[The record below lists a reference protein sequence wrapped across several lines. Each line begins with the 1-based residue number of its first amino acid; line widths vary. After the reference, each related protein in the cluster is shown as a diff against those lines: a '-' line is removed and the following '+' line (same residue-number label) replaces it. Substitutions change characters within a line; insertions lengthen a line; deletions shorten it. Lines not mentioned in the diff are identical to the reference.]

1 MRVEAERERA
11 EVEAAME
18 EAGKSA
24 AALRSEV
31 VAAPTLRMLHSFSQ
45 NIAITLLALLVQ
57 NYKY

>member
-1 MRVEAERERA
+1 MERMRVEAERERA

-31 VAAPTLRMLHSFSQ
+31 VAAPTLRILQSLS
-45 NIAITLLALLVQ
+45 LL
-57 NYKY
+57 Y

>member
-1 MRVEAERERA
+1 MERMRVEAERERA

-31 VAAPTLRMLHSFSQ
+31 AAAPTLRILQSLS
-45 NIAITLLALLVQ
+45 LL
-57 NYKY
+57 Y